1 MPETTSLARQ
11 LAEKK
16 SKDLEKIADDIANKI
31 RELAK
36 LCYRDSAI
44 ILQFG
49 SDEGILGFFTKSTIQ
64 MIPPKDL
71 RKKLKKMEKQANAKE
86 ETDDEN
92 DENRDSVKKEE
103 IKLSKKEALLLEI
116 IDMFNDIE
124 TTIPETA
131 IKSKEQAVVL
141 QELESELQRDNF
153 EVNITEKGL
162 EVIWWK

>member
-16 SKDLEKIADDIANKI
+16 SKDLERIADEIANKI

-44 ILQFG
+44 IFQFG
-49 SDEGILGFFTKSTIQ
+49 SADGIFGFFTKSVIQ

-71 RKKLKKMEKQANAKE
+71 RKKLKKIEKQANIRE

-92 DENRDSVKKEE
+92 EYSVKKAE
-103 IKLSKKEALLLEI
+103 IKLEKKEELLLEI
-116 IDMFNDIE
+116 IEKFNDIE
-124 TTIPETA
+124 TTISETA

-141 QELESELQRDNF
+141 NELESELQRDNF